1 MFWVSEFRPI
11 FAWIFVIW
19 EVLQVTATK
28 KSHVKTETWNPEN
41 QPRMGWCSTMG
52 IKAKQMEQM
61 GAKSC
66 HWLVM
71 ACRLSWLVHPRVIFD
86 HKHMRPVHV
95 TSSRQIYIS
104 IVCFRCFSKRKCW
117 CFLRCSS
124 GCGFPDACI
133 CTDLL
138 CADLFLVLEPFHMI
152 SCWLCSPVLGYDLEY
167 CSNSSVHFR

>member
-1 MFWVSEFRPI
+1 MLNNQRVVVWDIQLEIWLRIKICQDLIDLGDMCWSFLNISHPCFGYQNFDP
-11 FAWIFVIW
+11 FSAWIFVIW

-86 HKHMRPVHV
+86 HKHMRPG
-95 TSSRQIYIS
+95 T
-104 IVCFRCFSKRKCW
+104 CDK
-117 CFLRCSS
+117 
-124 GCGFPDACI
+124 
-133 CTDLL
+133 
-138 CADLFLVLEPFHMI
+138 
-152 SCWLCSPVLGYDLEY
+152 
-167 CSNSSVHFR
+167 